1 MKNIYKKLI
10 IVAIIIAAIIVVKI
24 SGVTDNLNMDTIL
37 ENRAQLLK
45 YVESNYFLITII
57 YIGIYILAVA
67 LSIPGAS
74 ILTITGGF
82 LFGPIFATIYI
93 NISATV
99 GAVIIFL
106 ITRYLLGAS
115 LQEKYKS
122 QLAKFNNE
130 LEENGTSY
138 LLTLRLIPIF
148 PFFLIN
154 ILAGLTNVSIKKFIW
169 TTSIGIIPGS
179 FIYAYLGYSG
189 TTTGENILSKEIVI
203 ALVLMGLLSLLPVI
217 IKKLKDLNKNRTLK

>member
-1 MKNIYKKLI
+1 MKKNYKKLI
-10 IVAIIIAAIIVVKI
+10 IIGVIVLLIIAVKLSGI
-24 SGVTDNLNMDTIL
+24 SQNLNMNTII
-37 ENRAQLLK
+37 ENRSVLLN
-45 YVESNYFLITII
+45 YVESNYLLVMIIFIT
-57 YIGIYILAVA
+57 IYILAVA

-82 LFGPIFATIYI
+82 LFGPVLATLYI

-99 GAVIIFL
+99 GALLIFL
-106 ITRYLLGAS
+106 ITRYILGS
-115 LQEKYKS
+115 TLQKKYET
-122 QLAKFNNE
+122 QLKKFNKE

-169 TTSIGIIPGS
+169 TTSLGIIPGT

-189 TTTGENILSKEIVI
+189 TTTGENILSKEIII
-203 ALVLMGLLSLLPVI
+203 ALVLMGLLSLVPVI
-217 IKKLKDLNKNRTLK
+217 VKKLKPNNK

>member
-1 MKNIYKKLI
+1 MKKNYKKLI
-10 IVAIIIAAIIVVKI
+10 ILTIIVLLIIAVKI
-24 SGVTDNLNMDTIL
+24 SGIANNLNMNTII
-37 ENRAQLLK
+37 ENRSVLLN
-45 YVESNYFLITII
+45 YVESNYILVMIIFIT
-57 YIGIYILAVA
+57 IYILAVA

-82 LFGPIFATIYI
+82 LFGPILATIYI

-99 GAVIIFL
+99 GALLIFL
-106 ITRYLLGAS
+106 ITRYILGS
-115 LQEKYKS
+115 TLQKKYET
-122 QLAKFNNE
+122 QLKKFNNE

-169 TTSIGIIPGS
+169 TTSLGIIPGT

-189 TTTGENILSKEIVI
+189 TTTGENILSKEIII
-203 ALVLMGLLSLLPVI
+203 ALVLMGLLSLVPVI
-217 IKKLKDLNKNRTLK
+217 VKKLKPNSK